1 MIAAVVAVAV
11 VVAVHQGEIKTYRK
25 NVMNFRI
32 LLSMVAIVAASGE
45 VYAQYS
51 ADALRFSQTPFGSTA
66 RFKAIG
72 AQTGVGGDL
81 SSVGSNPAGIGLFT
95 RSEFSLTPEFNSFT
109 SDAQYLGQ
117 RNIGRKDQMS
127 LAHAAVVWN
136 STVTKPKGAPLN
148 KGWISFNFGLGYN
161 RTKGYG
167 NNVNFSG
174 KNGANSVADYY
185 SEIATDNYGAPG
197 TLPAGTLERM
207 AYDNYLIGYDAAGYY
222 FPETDVNNVQT
233 NNTDR
238 TGSQSELNFA
248 FGANYENKFY
258 IGASIGLASINYN
271 SFSEYK
277 EDGYNVTEKSNY
289 KLSFK
294 QKQLTN
300 GSGINA
306 KVGAI
311 FRPSPNVRIGA
322 TFQSP
327 TWYTIDDSYS
337 EKLDTRY
344 AKSVNGATEY
354 LNDEE
359 VYDFSYK
366 LRTPMK
372 LSGGIGYFFGNQG
385 FISADVDFVDYST
398 INFLPIDNSSSD
410 VIGDNNRAVLGNY
423 KSAVNY
429 RLGAEY
435 KIESIMLRAGYGVQG
450 NPYKNLSNADLN
462 TSTYSGGLGYRVK
475 NYYVDLTYQ
484 NVGYNSDIK
493 PYTLNNGTGPIAS
506 LKNTRH
512 NVFLTVGTRF

>member
-1 MIAAVVAVAV
+1 
-11 VVAVHQGEIKTYRK
+11 
-25 NVMNFRI
+25 MNFRI
-32 LLSMVAIVAASGE
+32 ILSMAAIVAATGQ

-51 ADALRFSQTPFGSTA
+51 GDALRFSQTPFGSTA

-81 SSVGSNPAGIGLFT
+81 SSVGANPAGLGLFT
-95 RSEFSLTPEFNSFT
+95 RSEFSITPEFNSFT
-109 SDAQYLGQ
+109 SDANYLGE
-117 RNIGRKDQMS
+117 RNLGRKDQMS

-136 STVTKPKGAPLN
+136 STVTKPKGASLD

-174 KNGANSVADYY
+174 TNGVNSVADYY

-197 TLPAGTLERM
+197 TLPVGTLERM
-207 AYDNYLIGYDAAGYY
+207 AYDNYLIGYDASGYY
-222 FPETDVNNVQT
+222 FPETDVNNIQT

-258 IGASIGLASINYN
+258 IGASIGLASINYK
-271 SFSEYK
+271 SYSEYK
-277 EDGYNVTEKSNY
+277 EDGYNVTEASDY
-289 KLSFK
+289 LLSFK
-294 QKQLTN
+294 QRQQTQ

-306 KVGAI
+306 KLGAI
-311 FRPSPNVRIGA
+311 FKPSPNVRLGA

-327 TWYTIDDSYS
+327 TWYTIDDSYA

-344 AKSVNGATEY
+344 TKNVNGAKEY

-372 LSGGIGYFFGNQG
+372 LSGGIGYFINNQG
-385 FISADVDFVDYST
+385 FISADVDFIDYST
-398 INFLPIDNSSSD
+398 INFLPIDNNSGD
-410 VIGDNNRAVLGNY
+410 VISDNNREVLNNY

-435 KIESIMLRAGYGVQG
+435 KIESLMVRAGYGVQG
-450 NPYKNLSNADLN
+450 NPYRNLTDTDLN
-462 TSTYSGGLGYRVK
+462 INTYSGGLGYRVK

-484 NVGYNSDIK
+484 NVDSNTDFK
-493 PYTLNNGTGPIAS
+493 PYTLNNGTGPVAS

>member
-1 MIAAVVAVAV
+1 
-11 VVAVHQGEIKTYRK
+11 
-25 NVMNFRI
+25 MNFRI
-32 LLSMVAIVAASGE
+32 LLAMAAIVGATGQ

-51 ADALRFSQTPFGSTA
+51 GDALRFSQTPFGSTA

-81 SSVGSNPAGIGLFT
+81 SSVGANPAGLGLFT

-117 RNIGRKDQMS
+117 RNLGRKDQMS
-127 LAHAAVVWN
+127 LAHAAVVFN
-136 STVTKPKGAPLN
+136 SKVTKPKGAQLD

-167 NNVNFSG
+167 NNVRFSG
-174 KNGANSVADYY
+174 TNGVNSVADYY
-185 SEIATDNYGAPG
+185 SELATDNYGSPSS
-197 TLPAGTLERM
+197 LPAGSLERM

-233 NNTDR
+233 NSTDR
-238 TGSQSELNFA
+238 NGSQSEFNFA

-258 IGASIGLASINYN
+258 IGASLGLASINYN
-271 SFSEYK
+271 TYSEYQ
-277 EDGYNVTEKSNY
+277 EDGYNVTEGSDY
-289 KLSFK
+289 V
-294 QKQLTN
+294 LTYN
-300 GSGINA
+300 QRQITKGSGINA
-306 KVGAI
+306 KIGAI
-311 FRPSPNVRIGA
+311 YRPTPNVRLGA

-327 TWYTIDDSYS
+327 TWYTIDDTYA
-337 EKLDTRY
+337 ENLDTRY
-344 AKSVNGATEY
+344 ARNVNGATQY
-354 LNDEE
+354 TNDEE
-359 VYDFSYK
+359 IYDFRYK

-385 FISADVDFVDYST
+385 FLSADVDFVDYST
-398 INFLPIDNSSSD
+398 INFLPSDNGNAAL
-410 VIGDNNRAVLGNY
+410 INDNNKAILDNY

-429 RLGAEY
+429 RVGAEY

-450 NPYKNLSNADLN
+450 NPYKNLSTSDLN
-462 TSTYSGGLGYRVK
+462 TSSYSGGLGYRIN

-484 NVGYNSDIK
+484 NVGFTSDQK
-493 PYTLNNGTGPIAS
+493 PYTLNNGSEPIAS

>member
-1 MIAAVVAVAV
+1 
-11 VVAVHQGEIKTYRK
+11 
-25 NVMNFRI
+25 MNFRV
-32 LLSMVAIVAASGE
+32 LLSLAAIVVATGQT
-45 VYAQYS
+45 YAQYS
-51 ADALRFSQTPFGSTA
+51 SDALRFSQTPFGSTA

-81 SSVGSNPAGIGLFT
+81 SSVGGNPAGIGLFT
-95 RSEFSLTPEFNSFT
+95 RSEFSITPEFNSFI

-117 RNIGRKDQMS
+117 RNLGRKDQMS

-136 STVTKPKGAPLN
+136 STVTKPKGAPLD

-167 NNVNFSG
+167 NTVNFSG
-174 KNGANSVADYY
+174 TNSKNSVADYY
-185 SEIATDNYGAPG
+185 SELATDNYGAPS
-197 TLPAGTLERM
+197 TLPAGSLERM

-222 FPETDVNNVQT
+222 FPETDVNNIQT

-238 TGSQSELNFA
+238 TGSQSEINFT

-258 IGASIGLASINYN
+258 LGASVGLASINYQ
-271 SFSEYK
+271 SFTNYK
-277 EDGYNVTEKSNY
+277 EEGYNVTERSNY
-289 KLSFK
+289 NLSFDQNQITK
-294 QKQLTN
+294 
-300 GSGINA
+300 GSGIHV
-306 KVGAI
+306 KLGTI
-311 FRPSPNVRIGA
+311 FRPTPNVRLGA

-327 TWYTIDDSYS
+327 TWYTIDDSYG

-344 AKSVNGATEY
+344 AKNVNGATQY
-354 LNDEE
+354 TNDEE
-359 VYDFSYK
+359 IYDFSYR

-372 LSGGIGYFFGNQG
+372 LSGGIGYFFENQG
-385 FISADVDFVDYST
+385 FISADVDFIDYST
-398 INFLPIDNSSSD
+398 INFLPSSGNAGGGVTD
-410 VIGDNNRAVLGNY
+410 ENNKAVLNDF
-423 KSAVNY
+423 KSTLNY

-450 NPYKNLSNADLN
+450 NPYKNLADDALN
-462 TSTYSGGLGYRVK
+462 INTFSGGLGYRIK
-475 NYYVDLTYQ
+475 NIYLDLTYQ
-484 NVGYNSDIK
+484 NIGSDSDVT

>member
-1 MIAAVVAVAV
+1 MA
-11 VVAVHQGEIKTYRK
+11 
-25 NVMNFRI
+25 
-32 LLSMVAIVAASGE
+32 AIVAATGQ

-51 ADALRFSQTPFGSTA
+51 GDALRFSQTPFGSTA

-81 SSVGSNPAGIGLFT
+81 SSVGANPAGLGLFT
-95 RSEFSLTPEFNSFT
+95 RSEFSITPEFNSFT
-109 SDAQYLGQ
+109 SDANYLGE
-117 RNIGRKDQMS
+117 RNLGRKDQMS

-136 STVTKPKGAPLN
+136 STVTKPKGASLD

-174 KNGANSVADYY
+174 TNGVNSVADYY

-197 TLPAGTLERM
+197 TLPVGTLERM
-207 AYDNYLIGYDAAGYY
+207 AYDNYLIGYDASGYY
-222 FPETDVNNVQT
+222 FPETDVNNIQT

-258 IGASIGLASINYN
+258 IGASIGLASINYK
-271 SFSEYK
+271 SYSEYK
-277 EDGYNVTEKSNY
+277 EDGYNVTEASDY
-289 KLSFK
+289 LLSFK
-294 QKQLTN
+294 QRQQTQ

-306 KVGAI
+306 KLGAI
-311 FRPSPNVRIGA
+311 FKPSPNVRLGA

-327 TWYTIDDSYS
+327 TWYTIDDSYA

-344 AKSVNGATEY
+344 TKNVNGAKEY

-372 LSGGIGYFFGNQG
+372 LSGGIGYFINNQG
-385 FISADVDFVDYST
+385 FISADVDFIDYST
-398 INFLPIDNSSSD
+398 INFLPIDNNSGD
-410 VIGDNNRAVLGNY
+410 VISDNNREVLNNY

-435 KIESIMLRAGYGVQG
+435 KIESLMVRAGYGVQG
-450 NPYKNLSNADLN
+450 NPYRNLTDTDLN
-462 TSTYSGGLGYRVK
+462 INTYSGGLGYRVK

-484 NVGYNSDIK
+484 NVDSNTDFK
-493 PYTLNNGTGPIAS
+493 PYTLNNGTGPVAS